1 MNMSIADQNAVIM
14 TNALL
19 PLFVENGLPFDD
31 VELNMEVSMALLVRV
46 AEFFASKGKT
56 FDPKI
61 DLITEDSLGYALGE
75 VKKMIVMTMLL
86 AAFDIDPATIG
97 AMPFNS

>member
-1 MNMSIADQNAVIM
+1 MNTTIADQNAVIM

-19 PLFVENGLPFDD
+19 PLFVENGLPFNDA
-31 VELNMEVSMALLVRV
+31 ELNMEISMALLVKV

-61 DLITEDSLGYALGE
+61 DLITEDALGYALGE
-75 VKKMIVMTMLL
+75 VKKMMAMTMLL
-86 AAFDIDPATIG
+86 VALGVSPTAIG
-97 AMPFNS
+97 AKPFNA